1 MLDTHKEM
9 NHIKMDTQKKKKRGE
24 NMNYSYINKY
34 IMGEFSQGKGNRFK
48 YRYIA

>member
-34 IMGEFSQGKGNRFK
+34 IMGGNFHKEKGTGLNTG
-48 YRYIA
+48 I

>member
-9 NHIKMDTQKKKKRGE
+9 NHIKMDTQKKKKKGE

-34 IMGEFSQGKGNRFK
+34 IMGGIFTRKREQV
-48 YRYIA
+48 

>member
-9 NHIKMDTQKKKKRGE
+9 NHIKMDTQKKKGE

-34 IMGEFSQGKGNRFK
+34 IMGGIFTRKREQV
-48 YRYIA
+48 